1 MNPVLSLDGE
11 VAVVTGSGRGLGRTY
26 ALELAR
32 RGAAVVV
39 NDVSEDHAG
48 EVVGEIETEGGAAV
62 ACADSVS
69 TPEGAAAIAAAAV
82 ERFGRLDALVN
93 NAGFMR
99 NGYIEDLAPEDFD
112 AVLDVHLRGS
122 FLVTR
127 AAWPALRRSGHGRVV
142 MTSSAGGLFAMQAES
157 NYAAAK
163 AGVYG
168 LTKALS
174 FEGRE
179 HGIHVN
185 AVLPMAGTRIE
196 TAQPVPDYER
206 HYPAEVR
213 DALAPLRD
221 VRSVTPLV
229 VHLASRAC
237 TVNGEA
243 FSVGFGRF
251 ARVFVGETPG
261 WIAPDPS
268 SVEPGELAGR
278 MDEIRALGDFA
289 VPTDIYDEVRF
300 IASSLGLV
308 EAR

>member
-1 MNPVLSLDGE
+1 MSSTLSFDGQ
-11 VAVVTGSGRGLGRTY
+11 VAVVTGSGRGLGRAY
-26 ALELAR
+26 AVELAR

-39 NDVSEDHAG
+39 NDVSGEHARA
-48 EVVGEIETEGGAAV
+48 VAGEIEGAGGTAL
-62 ACADSVS
+62 ACEDSVA
-69 TPEGAAAIAAAAV
+69 TPEGAQAIVAAAL
-82 ERFGRLDALVN
+82 ERYGRLDALVN

-99 NGYIEDLAPEDFD
+99 NAYVEQLAIEDFD

-127 AAWPALRRSGHGRVV
+127 AAWPALRRAGEGRVV
-142 MTSSAGGLFAMQAES
+142 MTCSAGGLFAMQAEC

-179 HGIHVN
+179 HGIRVN
-185 AVLPMAGTRIE
+185 ALLPMAGTRIE
-196 TAQPVPDYER
+196 AAQPVPDYER
-206 HYPAEVR
+206 HYPEDVR
-213 DALAPLRD
+213 AALAPRRD
-221 VRSVTPLV
+221 VRSVAPFV
-229 VHLASRAC
+229 VYLASRAC
-237 TVNGEA
+237 AVNGEA

-261 WIAPDPS
+261 WIAPDESAVAP
-268 SVEPGELAGR
+268 EQLAAR
-278 MDEIRALGDFA
+278 IDEIRALDDFA
-289 VPTDIYDEVRF
+289 VPADIYDEVRF
-300 IASSLGLV
+300 IASALGLV